1 MKAAQAAKVNIII
14 PIICSM
20 ITICTDL
27 WEVQAVLC
35 FVCMCMCMFCSFM
48 FVKPD
53 PVAQIL
59 SEIVNID
66 SSKLEQRATA
76 ARWKS
81 YIASVLLDLLDGKS

>member
-1 MKAAQAAKVNIII
+1 
-14 PIICSM
+14 
-20 ITICTDL
+20 
-27 WEVQAVLC
+27 
-35 FVCMCMCMFCSFM
+35 MCMFCSFI

-76 ARWKS
+76 SRWKS
-81 YIASVLLDLLDGKS
+81 YIASVLLDLLYGKS

>member
-1 MKAAQAAKVNIII
+1 
-14 PIICSM
+14 
-20 ITICTDL
+20 
-27 WEVQAVLC
+27 
-35 FVCMCMCMFCSFM
+35 MCMFCSFI

-66 SSKLEQRATA
+66 SSKLEQQATA